1 MKVLLDTNIL
11 IWWLADS
18 PRLKPKIKKLLI
30 SSDNQ
35 LSFSVSS
42 AWEMSIK
49 KSLKKLE
56 TPSDLE
62 LQLERNKIDLLPITM
77 ESCRMAETLAH
88 HHGDPFDR
96 MLIAQ
101 AMENK
106 LRLVTANK
114 VFEKYKVKVILNE

>member
-1 MKVLLDTNIL
+1 
-11 IWWLADS
+11 
-18 PRLKPKIKKLLI
+18 
-30 SSDNQ
+30 
-35 LSFSVSS
+35 
-42 AWEMSIK
+42 
-49 KSLKKLE
+49 
-56 TPSDLE
+56 
-62 LQLERNKIDLLPITM
+62 
-77 ESCRMAETLAH
+77 MAETLAH